1 MIELWLVEFLKGIGR
16 LFLHP
21 LFYGLFGMTV
31 FLGYIRVKRER
42 KVFNTRLH
50 DGFYDMRSSLLP
62 IGVIIGLVLS
72 FITIGSGVVIPVG
85 TIALIGVITILLSL
99 TFSLRWLSPAYI
111 IGFSM
116 FGVIFLSTLTSQSEF
131 LQGLI
136 DDFKSTHLT
145 AVVVLLALLLLSE
158 GLLVLKNGTKGTS
171 PHIEQ
176 SKRGLPVGSHLTRR
190 LWMIPMFLVLP
201 GDVLQTQFQWW
212 PFFSIQ
218 DGQYTLA
225 VVPFAIGFQNK
236 TLGMLPTE
244 GIRYIGKRI
253 LALGLVIAALAIGSI
268 WYPIL
273 AIVGA
278 ALALIGRELIS
289 IHHRLT
295 DDSMPFFFSRK
306 DHGIMI
312 LGIIPQAP
320 ADKMGLQEGEI
331 VTKVNSIPIKTEGG
345 FYEALQK
352 NRAYCKLEIV
362 DTNGEI
368 RFVQRALYDG
378 EHHELGILFVHD
390 QKKWENEAV

>member
-21 LFYGLFGMTV
+21 LFYGLFGMAV
-31 FLGYIRVKRER
+31 FLGYLRVKRER
-42 KVFNTRLH
+42 KVFHTRLH
-50 DGFYDMRSSLLP
+50 DGFYELRSLLP
-62 IGVIIGLVLS
+62 MGVILGLVLS
-72 FITIGSGVVIPVG
+72 IITISSGVVIPFG
-85 TIALIGVITILLSL
+85 TIALIGVITIILSL
-99 TFSLRWLSPAYI
+99 TFSLRWLSPSYI

-116 FGVIFLSTLTSQSEF
+116 FGIIFLSTLSSESSF

-136 DDFKSTHLT
+136 EDLKNTSLT
-145 AVVVLLALLLLSE
+145 AVVVLLALLVISE
-158 GLLVLKNGTKGTS
+158 GLLVLKNGSKGTS

-190 LWMIPMFLVLP
+190 LWMVPVFLVLP
-201 GDVLQTQFQWW
+201 GEVLQTQFQWW
-212 PFFSIQ
+212 PLFSVN
-218 DGQYTLA
+218 DGQYALTL
-225 VVPFAIGFQNK
+225 VPFAIGFQNK
-236 TLGMLPTE
+236 TLGTLPSD
-244 GIRYIGKRI
+244 GIRFIGKRI
-253 LALGLVIAALAIGSI
+253 IAHGLVIAALAVGSI

-273 AIVGA
+273 AIVA
-278 ALALIGRELIS
+278 ASLALIGRELIS

-306 DHGIMI
+306 DHGLMI
-312 LGIIPQAP
+312 LGIIPKTP
-320 ADKMGLQEGEI
+320 AEKMGLQVGEI
-331 VTKVNSIPIKTEGG
+331 VTKVNSIPVKSEGG

-362 DTNGEI
+362 DTNGEV

-390 QKKWENEAV
+390 QKKWENKAV

>member
-21 LFYGLFGMTV
+21 LFYGLFGMAV
-31 FLGYIRVKRER
+31 FLGYLRVKRER
-42 KVFNTRLH
+42 KVFHTRLH
-50 DGFYDMRSSLLP
+50 DGFYELRSLLP
-62 IGVIIGLVLS
+62 MGIVIGLVLS
-72 FITIGSGVVIPVG
+72 IITIGSGVVMPFG

-99 TFSLRWLSPAYI
+99 TFSLRWLSPSYV

-116 FGVIFLSTLTSQSEF
+116 FGIIFLSTLSSESSF

-136 DDFKSTHLT
+136 EDFKNTSLT
-145 AVVVLLALLLLSE
+145 AVVVLLALLVISE

-190 LWMIPMFLVLP
+190 LWMVPVFLILP
-201 GDVLQTQFQWW
+201 GEVLQTQFQWW
-212 PFFSIQ
+212 PLFSIN
-218 DGQYTLA
+218 DGQYALTL
-225 VVPFAIGFQNK
+225 VPFAIGFQNK
-236 TLGMLPTE
+236 TLGMLPSD
-244 GIRYIGKRI
+244 GIRFIGKRI
-253 LALGLVIAALAIGSI
+253 IAHGIVIAALAVGSI
-268 WYPIL
+268 WYPLL

-278 ALALIGRELIS
+278 SLALIGRELIS

-306 DHGIMI
+306 DHGLMI
-312 LGIIPQAP
+312 LGIIPKTP
-320 ADKMGLQEGEI
+320 AEKMGLQVGEI
-331 VTKVNSIPIKTEGG
+331 VTKVNSIPVKSEGG

-362 DTNGEI
+362 DTNGEV

-378 EHHELGILFVHD
+378 EHHELGILFVFD
-390 QKKWENEAV
+390 QKKWENKAV